1 MELGVILG
9 LISIGANLLILVLI
23 ASLWRYFTEKT
34 ASDWKRLEYLMRDL
48 ISGRKRWKN
57 KQNNTRR
64 LK

>member
-23 ASLWRYFTEKT
+23 TSLWRYFTEKS

-48 ISGRKRWKN
+48 ISGRKR
-57 KQNNTRR
+57 
-64 LK
+64 